1 MILPRQ
7 SCWGPN
13 AHGMK
18 SASGKMAK
26 QAALAFVKR
35 TLDRCQEFEQT
46 RKSCF
51 SEPLYKDMFLSGIS
65 RLSDGQ
71 TDSNTDGE
79 AGKSYISTSGCSG
92 EARVSGILFFPL
104 LST

>member
-7 SCWGPN
+7 SCWGSN
-13 AHGMK
+13 VHGMK

-35 TLDRCQEFEQT
+35 TFHQCQQFEET

-51 SEPLYKDMFLSGIS
+51 SEPSYKDIFLSGIS

-71 TDSNTDGE
+71 TDSNTDGK

-92 EARVSGILFFPL
+92 EARVSGIY
-104 LST
+104 